1 MSATPQVLH
10 VIAASVSPHADGR
23 ALLVRLSEGG
33 VARLVF
39 SENLSAQIAAE
50 LGWRAPAAS
59 AIKHK
64 HSDKMAERR
73 AATDARFS
81 PILATLEADA
91 ALSVD
96 TACARAGELPGSF
109 RQWLS
114 SRGRRVPAR
123 ASRARD
129 ESYVAR
135 SAASAARFQPVLTA
149 LADPANAGK
158 SVSAVCRSL
167 GIAPMS
173 FLNWR
178 AYWARRA
185 KQGAAA

>member
-50 LGWRAPAAS
+50 LGWRAPQAS

-114 SRGRRVPAR
+114 SRGLRVPAR
-123 ASRARD
+123 ASRA
-129 ESYVAR
+129 
-135 SAASAARFQPVLTA
+135 SAEKYQPVLTA
-149 LADPANAGK
+149 IADPANAGK